1 MRITNNVQALKAYR
15 NLSINQ
21 TNVKTT
27 MDKLSSGQKINRGA
41 DDAAGLAISEKMRNR
56 LKALDKAEQNV
67 LDGVSMIQTAEGGLS
82 ETHNLLQRMRELAVQ
97 AGNGTLATEDRTAI
111 QEEIN
116 QLTNEVSRIAKTTQF
131 NGKELLSGKFNGKEL
146 LSGKFNDADSALFIQ
161 TNAGANEGI
170 SITINDMQALA
181 IGVSSTTQ
189 TDPSIRPLDFSS
201 GDAPEYALSVM
212 TATDANDA
220 ISHYTKA
227 IDTISQ
233 QRSQLGAIQNRFEAT
248 SSVLSVS
255 VENLTA
261 SESRIR
267 DTDMAREMMEY
278 AKYNILNQSG
288 MAMIAQANA
297 LPQGV
302 LQLLN

>member
-1 MRITNNVQALKAYR
+1 MRISNNVQALKAYR
-15 NLSINQ
+15 NLSANQ
-21 TNVKTT
+21 MNVKTT

-67 LDGVSMIQTAEGGLS
+67 LDGISMVQTVEGGLG

-97 AGNGTLATEDRTAI
+97 AGNDTLATEDRTAI

-116 QLTNEVSRIAKTTQF
+116 QLTNEVSRIAETTQF
-131 NGKELLSGKFNGKEL
+131 NGKKLLTGAYDKDN
-146 LSGKFNDADSALFIQ
+146 AVFIQ
-161 TNAGANEGI
+161 TNAGASEGI
-170 SITINDMQALA
+170 SLTIDDMRARN
-181 IGVSSTTQ
+181 IGIASTTQ
-189 TDPSIRPLDFSS
+189 PNESVRALDFPSDD
-201 GDAPEYALSVM
+201 GQPEYALSVM
-212 TATDANDA
+212 TSDDAEEA

-227 IDTISQ
+227 IDAISQ
-233 QRSQLGAIQNRFEAT
+233 QRAQLGAVQNRFEAM

-255 VENLTA
+255 KENLTA

>member
-82 ETHNLLQRMRELAVQ
+82 ETHNLLQRMRELSIQ
-97 AGNGTLATEDRTAI
+97 AGNGTMVLEDRTAI

-116 QLTNEVSRIAKTTQF
+116 SLTNEISRIADTTQF
-131 NGKELLSGKFNGKEL
+131 NGKKLLTGNYKQS
-146 LSGKFNDADSALFIQ
+146 DDALFIQ

-170 SITINDMQALA
+170 SIMIDDMQALA
-181 IGVSSTTQ
+181 IGVSTTTQ
-189 TDPSIRPLDFSS
+189 ANSAIPQLDFSS
-201 GDAPEYALSVM
+201 GSKPEFALSVL
-212 TATDANDA
+212 TAEDATDALKYY
-220 ISHYTKA
+220 SKA
-227 IDTISQ
+227 IETVSL
-233 QRSQLGAIQNRFEAT
+233 QRAKLGAIQNRFEAT

>member
-1 MRITNNVQALKAYR
+1 MRISNNVQALKAYR
-15 NLSINQ
+15 NLSANQ
-21 TNVKTT
+21 MNVKTT

-67 LDGVSMIQTAEGGLS
+67 LDGISMVQTVEGGLG

-97 AGNGTLATEDRTAI
+97 AGNDTLATEDRTAI

-116 QLTNEVSRIAKTTQF
+116 QLTNEVSRIAETTQF
-131 NGKELLSGKFNGKEL
+131 NGKKLLTGAYDKDN
-146 LSGKFNDADSALFIQ
+146 AVFIQ
-161 TNAGANEGI
+161 TNAGASEGI
-170 SITINDMQALA
+170 SLTIEDMRARN
-181 IGVSSTTQ
+181 IGIASTTQ
-189 TDPSIRPLDFSS
+189 PNESVRTLDFPSDD
-201 GDAPEYALSVM
+201 GQPEYALSVM
-212 TATDANDA
+212 TSDDAEEA

-227 IDTISQ
+227 IDAISQ
-233 QRSQLGAIQNRFEAT
+233 QRAQLGAVQNRFEAM

-255 VENLTA
+255 KENLTA

>member
-97 AGNGTLATEDRTAI
+97 AGNGTLATEDRSAI

-116 QLTNEVSRIAKTTQF
+116 QLTNEVSRIAKTTQ
-131 NGKELLSGKFNGKEL
+131 FNGKEL

-189 TDPSIRPLDFSS
+189 ADPSIRPLDFSS
-201 GDAPEYALSVM
+201 GSAPEYALSVM

-297 LPQGV
+297 LPQGI

>member
-1 MRITNNVQALKAYR
+1 MRISNNVQALKAYR
-15 NLSINQ
+15 NLSANQ
-21 TNVKTT
+21 VNVKTT

-67 LDGVSMIQTAEGGLS
+67 LDGISMVQTVEGGLG

-97 AGNGTLATEDRTAI
+97 AGNGTLATEDRKAI

-116 QLTNEVSRIAKTTQF
+116 QLTNEVSRIAETTQF
-131 NGKELLSGKFNGKEL
+131 NGKKLLTGAYDKDN
-146 LSGKFNDADSALFIQ
+146 AVFIQ
-161 TNAGANEGI
+161 TNAGASEGI
-170 SITINDMQALA
+170 SLTIDDMRARN
-181 IGVSSTTQ
+181 IGIASTTQ
-189 TDPSIRPLDFSS
+189 PNENVRALDFPSDD
-201 GDAPEYALSVM
+201 GQPEYALSVM
-212 TATDANDA
+212 TSDDAEEA

-227 IDTISQ
+227 IDAISQ
-233 QRSQLGAIQNRFEAT
+233 QRAQLGAVQNRFEAM

-255 VENLTA
+255 KENLTA

>member
-15 NLSINQ
+15 NLSANQ
-21 TNVKTT
+21 LNVKTT

-67 LDGVSMIQTAEGGLS
+67 LDGISMVQTLEGGMS

-116 QLTNEVSRIAKTTQF
+116 QLTNEVSRIAQTTQF
-131 NGKELLSGKFNGKEL
+131 NGKDLLTGNFSTDDN
-146 LSGKFNDADSALFIQ
+146 AIFIQ

-170 SITINDMQALA
+170 SLTIDDVRALS
-181 IGVSSTTQ
+181 IGISSTVQ
-189 TDPSIRPLDFSS
+189 PNADVRKLDVPSVD
-201 GDAPEYALSVM
+201 GTPEYALSMM
-212 TATDANDA
+212 TEQDANDA
-220 ISHYTKA
+220 ISRYTQA
-227 IDTISQ
+227 IDTISA
-233 QRSQLGAIQNRFEAT
+233 QRSKLGAIQNRFEAM

-255 VENLTA
+255 KENLTA

>member
-97 AGNGTLATEDRTAI
+97 AGNSTLATEDRTAI
-111 QEEIN
+111 QEELN

-131 NGKELLSGKFNGKEL
+131 NGKELLSGKFND
-146 LSGKFNDADSALFIQ
+146 SDSALFIQ

-189 TDPSIRPLDFSS
+189 ADPSIRPLDFPS
-201 GDAPEYALSVM
+201 GSAPEYALSVM

-233 QRSQLGAIQNRFEAT
+233 QRAQLGAIQNRFEAT

>member
-1 MRITNNVQALKAYR
+1 MRISNNVQALKAYR
-15 NLSINQ
+15 NLSANQ
-21 TNVKTT
+21 MNVKTT

-67 LDGVSMIQTAEGGLS
+67 LDGISMVQTVEGGLS

-111 QEEIN
+111 QEEVN
-116 QLTNEVSRIAKTTQF
+116 QLTNEVSRIAETTQF
-131 NGKELLSGKFNGKEL
+131 NGKKLLTGGFSTEDN
-146 LSGKFNDADSALFIQ
+146 AVFIQ

-170 SITINDMQALA
+170 SLTIDDMRALN
-181 IGVSSTTQ
+181 IGISMTVKPNADARTLDYPSVNTT
-189 TDPSIRPLDFSS
+189 
-201 GDAPEYALSVM
+201 PEYALSVM
-212 TATDANDA
+212 TNSDADEA
-220 ISHYTKA
+220 ISRYTQA

-233 QRSQLGAIQNRFEAT
+233 QRAKLGAIQNRFEAT

-255 VENLTA
+255 KENLTA

>member
-1 MRITNNVQALKAYR
+1 MRISNNVQALKAYR
-15 NLSINQ
+15 NLSANQ
-21 TNVKTT
+21 MNVKTT

-67 LDGVSMIQTAEGGLS
+67 LDGISMVQTVEGGLG

-97 AGNGTLATEDRTAI
+97 AGNDTLATEDRTAI

-116 QLTNEVSRIAKTTQF
+116 QLTNEVSRIAETTQF
-131 NGKELLSGKFNGKEL
+131 NGKKLLTGAYDKDN
-146 LSGKFNDADSALFIQ
+146 AVFIQ
-161 TNAGANEGI
+161 TNAGASEGI
-170 SITINDMQALA
+170 SLTIDDMRARN
-181 IGVSSTTQ
+181 IGIASTTQ
-189 TDPSIRPLDFSS
+189 PNENVRALDFPSDD
-201 GDAPEYALSVM
+201 GQPEYALSVM
-212 TATDANDA
+212 TSSDADQA
-220 ISHYTKA
+220 ISRYTQA

-233 QRSQLGAIQNRFEAT
+233 QRSQLGAVQNRFEAM

-255 VENLTA
+255 KENLTA

>member
-1 MRITNNVQALKAYR
+1 MRISNNVQALKAYR
-15 NLSINQ
+15 NLSANQ
-21 TNVKTT
+21 MNVKTT

-67 LDGVSMIQTAEGGLS
+67 LDGISMVQTVEGGLS

-116 QLTNEVSRIAKTTQF
+116 QLTNEVSRIAETTQF
-131 NGKELLSGKFNGKEL
+131 NGKKLLTGGFSTEDN
-146 LSGKFNDADSALFIQ
+146 AVFIQ

-170 SITINDMQALA
+170 SLTIDDMRALN
-181 IGVSSTTQ
+181 IGISTTVKPNA
-189 TDPSIRPLDFSS
+189 DARALDYPSVNTT
-201 GDAPEYALSVM
+201 PEYALSVM
-212 TATDANDA
+212 TSSDADEA
-220 ISHYTKA
+220 ISRYTQA

-233 QRSQLGAIQNRFEAT
+233 QRAKLGAIQNRFEAT

-255 VENLTA
+255 KENLTA

>member
-97 AGNGTLATEDRTAI
+97 AGNSTLATEDRTAI

-131 NGKELLSGKFNGKEL
+131 NGKELLSGKFN
-146 LSGKFNDADSALFIQ
+146 DADNALFIQ

-170 SITINDMQALA
+170 SITIDDMQALA

-189 TDPSIRPLDFSS
+189 AEASIRPLDFPSS
-201 GDAPEYALSVM
+201 DAPEYALSVM

-220 ISHYTKA
+220 ISRYTKA

-233 QRSQLGAIQNRFEAT
+233 QRAQLGAIQNRFEAT

>member
-1 MRITNNVQALKAYR
+1 
-15 NLSINQ
+15 
-21 TNVKTT
+21 
-27 MDKLSSGQKINRGA
+27 
-41 DDAAGLAISEKMRNR
+41 
-56 LKALDKAEQNV
+56 
-67 LDGVSMIQTAEGGLS
+67 
-82 ETHNLLQRMRELAVQ
+82 
-97 AGNGTLATEDRTAI
+97 
-111 QEEIN
+111 
-116 QLTNEVSRIAKTTQF
+116 
-131 NGKELLSGKFNGKEL
+131 
-146 LSGKFNDADSALFIQ
+146 
-161 TNAGANEGI
+161 
-170 SITINDMQALA
+170 MQALA
-181 IGVSSTTQ
+181 LDISSTTQ
-189 TDPSIRPLDFSS
+189 TNPSIRPLDFPS
-201 GDAPEYALSVM
+201 GSAPEYALSVM

-220 ISHYTKA
+220 ISRYTKA

-233 QRSQLGAIQNRFEAT
+233 QRAQLGAIQNRFEAT

>member
-131 NGKELLSGKFNGKEL
+131 NGKELLSGKFN
-146 LSGKFNDADSALFIQ
+146 DADNALFIQ

-181 IGVSSTTQ
+181 LDISSTTQ
-189 TDPSIRPLDFSS
+189 ADPSIRPLDFPS

-212 TATDANDA
+212 TAADANDT

-227 IDTISQ
+227 IDTVSQ
-233 QRSQLGAIQNRFEAT
+233 QRAQLGAIQNRFEAT

-255 VENLTA
+255 AENLTA

-278 AKYNILNQSG
+278 AKFNILNQSG

>member
-15 NLSINQ
+15 NLSANQ
-21 TNVKTT
+21 LNVKTT

-67 LDGVSMIQTAEGGLS
+67 LDGISMVQTLEGGMS

-97 AGNGTLATEDRTAI
+97 AGNGTLAPEDRTAI

-116 QLTNEVSRIAKTTQF
+116 QLTNEVSRIAQTTQF
-131 NGKELLSGKFNGKEL
+131 NGKDLLTGNFSTDDN
-146 LSGKFNDADSALFIQ
+146 AIFIQ

-170 SITINDMQALA
+170 SLTIDDMRAQS
-181 IGVSSTTQ
+181 IGISSTVQ
-189 TDPSIRPLDFSS
+189 PNADVRKLDVPSVA
-201 GDAPEYALSVM
+201 GTPEYALSMM
-212 TATDANDA
+212 TEQDANDA
-220 ISHYTKA
+220 ISRYTQA

-233 QRSQLGAIQNRFEAT
+233 QRSKLGAIQNRFEAM

-255 VENLTA
+255 KENLTA

>member
-1 MRITNNVQALKAYR
+1 MRISNNVQALKAYR
-15 NLSINQ
+15 NLSANQ
-21 TNVKTT
+21 MNVKTT

-67 LDGVSMIQTAEGGLS
+67 LDGISMVQTVEGGLG

-116 QLTNEVSRIAKTTQF
+116 QLTNEVSRIAETTQF
-131 NGKELLSGKFNGKEL
+131 NGKKLLTGAYDKDN
-146 LSGKFNDADSALFIQ
+146 AVFIQ
-161 TNAGANEGI
+161 TNAGASEGI
-170 SITINDMQALA
+170 SLTIDDMRARN
-181 IGVSSTTQ
+181 IGIASTTQ
-189 TDPSIRPLDFSS
+189 PNENVRALDFPSDD
-201 GDAPEYALSVM
+201 GQPEYALSVM
-212 TATDANDA
+212 TSEDAEQA

-227 IDTISQ
+227 IDAISQ
-233 QRSQLGAIQNRFEAT
+233 QRAQLGAIQNRFEAM

-255 VENLTA
+255 KENLTA

>member
-15 NLSINQ
+15 NLSANQ
-21 TNVKTT
+21 LNVKTT
-27 MDKLSSGQKINRGA
+27 MDKLSNGQKINRGA

-67 LDGVSMIQTAEGGLS
+67 LDGISMVQTLEGGMS

-116 QLTNEVSRIAKTTQF
+116 QLTNEVSRIAQTTQF
-131 NGKELLSGKFNGKEL
+131 NGKDLLTGNFSTDDN
-146 LSGKFNDADSALFIQ
+146 AIFIQ

-170 SITINDMQALA
+170 SLTIDDVRAQS
-181 IGVSSTTQ
+181 IGISSTVQ
-189 TDPSIRPLDFSS
+189 PNADVRKLDVPSVD
-201 GDAPEYALSVM
+201 GTPEYALSMM
-212 TATDANDA
+212 TEQDANDA
-220 ISHYTKA
+220 ISRYTQA
-227 IDTISQ
+227 IDTISA
-233 QRSQLGAIQNRFEAT
+233 QRSKLGAIQNRFEAM

-255 VENLTA
+255 KENLTA

>member
-1 MRITNNVQALKAYR
+1 MRISNNVQALKAYR
-15 NLSINQ
+15 NLSANQ
-21 TNVKTT
+21 VNVKTT

-67 LDGVSMIQTAEGGLS
+67 LDGISMVQTVEGGLG

-97 AGNGTLATEDRTAI
+97 AGNDTLATEDRTAI

-116 QLTNEVSRIAKTTQF
+116 QLTNEVSRIAETTQF
-131 NGKELLSGKFNGKEL
+131 NGKKLLTGAYDKDN
-146 LSGKFNDADSALFIQ
+146 AVFIQ
-161 TNAGANEGI
+161 TNAGASEGI
-170 SITINDMQALA
+170 SLTIDDMRARN
-181 IGVSSTTQ
+181 IGIASTTQ
-189 TDPSIRPLDFSS
+189 PNESVRALDFPSDD
-201 GDAPEYALSVM
+201 GQPEYALSVM
-212 TATDANDA
+212 TSDDAEEA

-233 QRSQLGAIQNRFEAT
+233 QRAQLGAVQNRFEAM

-255 VENLTA
+255 KENLTA

>member
-1 MRITNNVQALKAYR
+1 MRISNNVQALKAYR
-15 NLSINQ
+15 NLSANQ
-21 TNVKTT
+21 MNVKTT

-67 LDGVSMIQTAEGGLS
+67 LDGISMVQTVEGGLS

-116 QLTNEVSRIAKTTQF
+116 QLTNEVSRIAETTQF
-131 NGKELLSGKFNGKEL
+131 NGKKLLTGGFSKE
-146 LSGKFNDADSALFIQ
+146 SNALFIQ

-170 SITINDMQALA
+170 SVKIGDMRARN
-181 IGVSSTTQ
+181 IGISTNTKPNATAQ
-189 TDPSIRPLDFSS
+189 SLDFPTIKTK
-201 GDAPEYALSVM
+201 PEYALSVM
-212 TATDANDA
+212 TSSNADEA
-220 ISHYTKA
+220 ISRYTKA

-233 QRSQLGAIQNRFEAT
+233 QRAKLGAIQNRFEAT

-255 VENLTA
+255 KENLTA

>member
-131 NGKELLSGKFNGKEL
+131 NGKELLSGKFN
-146 LSGKFNDADSALFIQ
+146 DADSALFIQ

-181 IGVSSTTQ
+181 LDISSTTQ
-189 TDPSIRPLDFSS
+189 LDSSIRPLDFPS
-201 GDAPEYALSVM
+201 GSAPEYALSVM

-248 SSVLSVS
+248 SSVLSIS

>member
-67 LDGVSMIQTAEGGLS
+67 LDGISMVQTIEGGLS

-131 NGKELLSGKFNGKEL
+131 NGKELLSGKFN
-146 LSGKFNDADSALFIQ
+146 DADSALFIQ

-170 SITINDMQALA
+170 SITIDDMQALA
-181 IGVSSTTQ
+181 LDISSTTQ
-189 TDPSIRPLDFSS
+189 TNPSIRPLDFPS
-201 GDAPEYALSVM
+201 GNAPEYALSVM

-220 ISHYTKA
+220 ISRYTKA

-233 QRSQLGAIQNRFEAT
+233 QRAQLGAIQNRFEAT

>member
-97 AGNGTLATEDRTAI
+97 AGNGTLATEDRSAI

-131 NGKELLSGKFNGKEL
+131 NGKELLSGKFN
-146 LSGKFNDADSALFIQ
+146 DADSALFIQ

-170 SITINDMQALA
+170 SIKINDMQALA

-189 TDPSIRPLDFSS
+189 TNPSIRPLDFPS
-201 GDAPEYALSVM
+201 GSAPEYALSVM

-233 QRSQLGAIQNRFEAT
+233 QRAQLGAIQNRFEAT

>member
-1 MRITNNVQALKAYR
+1 MRISNNVQALKAYR
-15 NLSINQ
+15 NLSANQ
-21 TNVKTT
+21 LNVKTT

-67 LDGVSMIQTAEGGLS
+67 LDGISMVQTVEGGLS
-82 ETHNLLQRMRELAVQ
+82 ETHSLLQRMRELAVQ

-116 QLTNEVSRIAKTTQF
+116 QLTNEVSRIAETTQF
-131 NGKELLSGKFNGKEL
+131 NGKKLLTGGFS
-146 LSGKFNDADSALFIQ
+146 SADNALFIQ

-170 SITINDMQALA
+170 SLTIDDMRALNIGIASTIQPNDA
-181 IGVSSTTQ
+181 VRT
-189 TDPSIRPLDFSS
+189 LDFPSDD
-201 GDAPEYALSVM
+201 GTPEYALSVM
-212 TATDANDA
+212 TNSDADQA
-220 ISHYTKA
+220 INLYTKA

-233 QRSQLGAIQNRFEAT
+233 QRSKLGAIQNRFEAM

-255 VENLTA
+255 KENLTA

>member
-15 NLSINQ
+15 NLSANQ

-67 LDGVSMIQTAEGGLS
+67 LDGISMVQTLEGGMS

-97 AGNGTLATEDRTAI
+97 AGNGTLATDDRTAI

-116 QLTNEVSRIAKTTQF
+116 QLTNEVSRIATTTQF
-131 NGKELLSGKFNGKEL
+131 NGKDLLTGNFSTEDN
-146 LSGKFNDADSALFIQ
+146 AIFIQ

-170 SITINDMQALA
+170 SLTIDDVRAQS
-181 IGVSSTTQ
+181 IGISSTTQ
-189 TDPSIRPLDFSS
+189 PNADVRKLDVPSVAGTS
-201 GDAPEYALSVM
+201 EYALSM
-212 TATDANDA
+212 MSEQDANDA
-220 ISHYTKA
+220 ISRYTQA
-227 IDTISQ
+227 IDTISA
-233 QRSQLGAIQNRFEAT
+233 QRSKLGAIQNRFEAM

-255 VENLTA
+255 KENLTA

>member
-82 ETHNLLQRMRELAVQ
+82 ETHNLLQRMRELSIQ
-97 AGNGTLATEDRTAI
+97 AGNGTMVLEDRTAI

-116 QLTNEVSRIAKTTQF
+116 SLTNEISRIADTTQF
-131 NGKELLSGKFNGKEL
+131 NGKKLLTGNYKQS
-146 LSGKFNDADSALFIQ
+146 DDALFIQ

-170 SITINDMQALA
+170 SIMIDDIQALA
-181 IGVSSTTQ
+181 IGVSTTTQ
-189 TDPSIRPLDFSS
+189 ANSAIPQLDFSS
-201 GDAPEYALSVM
+201 GSKPEFALSVL
-212 TATDANDA
+212 TAEDATDALKYY
-220 ISHYTKA
+220 SKA
-227 IDTISQ
+227 IETISL
-233 QRSQLGAIQNRFEAT
+233 QRAKLGAIQNRFEAT

>member
-1 MRITNNVQALKAYR
+1 MRISNNVQALKAYR
-15 NLSINQ
+15 NLSANQ
-21 TNVKTT
+21 MNVKTT

-67 LDGVSMIQTAEGGLS
+67 LDGISMVQTVEGGLS

-97 AGNGTLATEDRTAI
+97 AGNDTLATGDRTAI

-116 QLTNEVSRIAKTTQF
+116 QLTNEVSRIAETTQF
-131 NGKELLSGKFNGKEL
+131 NGKKLLTGGFSTEDN
-146 LSGKFNDADSALFIQ
+146 AVFIQ

-170 SITINDMQALA
+170 ALTIDDMRALN
-181 IGVSSTTQ
+181 IGISTTVKPNA
-189 TDPSIRPLDFSS
+189 DARALDYPSVNTT
-201 GDAPEYALSVM
+201 PEYALSVM
-212 TATDANDA
+212 TSSDADEA
-220 ISHYTKA
+220 ISRYTQA

-233 QRSQLGAIQNRFEAT
+233 QRAKLGAIQNRFEAT

-255 VENLTA
+255 KENLTA

>member
-1 MRITNNVQALKAYR
+1 MRISNNVQALKAYR
-15 NLSINQ
+15 NLSANQ
-21 TNVKTT
+21 MNVKTT

-67 LDGVSMIQTAEGGLS
+67 LDGISMVQTVEGGLS

-97 AGNGTLATEDRTAI
+97 AGNDTLATGDRTAI

-116 QLTNEVSRIAKTTQF
+116 QLTNEVSRIAETTQF
-131 NGKELLSGKFNGKEL
+131 NGKKLLTGGFSTEDN
-146 LSGKFNDADSALFIQ
+146 AVFIQ

-170 SITINDMQALA
+170 SLTIDDMRARN
-181 IGVSSTTQ
+181 IGISTTIKPNA
-189 TDPSIRPLDFSS
+189 DARALDYPSVNTT
-201 GDAPEYALSVM
+201 PEYALSVM
-212 TATDANDA
+212 TSSDADEA
-220 ISHYTKA
+220 ISRYTQA

-233 QRSQLGAIQNRFEAT
+233 QRAKLGAIQNRFEAT

-255 VENLTA
+255 KENLTA

>member
-67 LDGVSMIQTAEGGLS
+67 LDGISMVQTIEGGLS

-97 AGNGTLATEDRTAI
+97 AGNGTLAMEDRTAI

-116 QLTNEVSRIAKTTQF
+116 QLTNEVSRIAQTTQ
-131 NGKELLSGKFNGKEL
+131 FNGKEL

-170 SITINDMQALA
+170 LITIDDMQALA
-181 IGVSSTTQ
+181 LDISSTTQ
-189 TDPSIRPLDFSS
+189 TNPSIRPLDFPS
-201 GDAPEYALSVM
+201 GSAPEYALSVM

-220 ISHYTKA
+220 ISRYTKA

-233 QRSQLGAIQNRFEAT
+233 QRAQLGAIQNRFEAT

>member
-1 MRITNNVQALKAYR
+1 MRISNNVQALKAYR
-15 NLSINQ
+15 NLSANQ
-21 TNVKTT
+21 MNVKTT

-67 LDGVSMIQTAEGGLS
+67 LDGISMVQTVEGGLG

-97 AGNGTLATEDRTAI
+97 AGNSTLATEDRTAI

-116 QLTNEVSRIAKTTQF
+116 QLTNEVSRIAETTQF
-131 NGKELLSGKFNGKEL
+131 NGKKLLTGAYGKDN
-146 LSGKFNDADSALFIQ
+146 AVFIQ

-170 SITINDMQALA
+170 ALTIDDMRGLN
-181 IGVSSTTQ
+181 IGISTTVKPNA
-189 TDPSIRPLDFSS
+189 DALELDYPSVNTT
-201 GDAPEYALSVM
+201 PEYALSVM
-212 TATDANDA
+212 TGSDADQA
-220 ISHYTKA
+220 ISLYTQA

-233 QRSQLGAIQNRFEAT
+233 QRAKLGAIQNRFEAT

-255 VENLTA
+255 KENLTA

>member
-1 MRITNNVQALKAYR
+1 MRISNNVQALKAYR
-15 NLSINQ
+15 NLSANQ
-21 TNVKTT
+21 MNVKTT

-67 LDGVSMIQTAEGGLS
+67 LDGISMVQTVEGGLG

-97 AGNGTLATEDRTAI
+97 AGNGTLTTEDRTAI
-111 QEEIN
+111 QEEVN
-116 QLTNEVSRIAKTTQF
+116 QLTNEVSRIAETTQF
-131 NGKELLSGKFNGKEL
+131 NGKKLLTGAYDKDN
-146 LSGKFNDADSALFIQ
+146 AVFIQ
-161 TNAGANEGI
+161 TNAGASEGI
-170 SITINDMQALA
+170 SLTIDDMRARN
-181 IGVSSTTQ
+181 IGIASTTQ
-189 TDPSIRPLDFSS
+189 PNENVRALDFPSDD
-201 GDAPEYALSVM
+201 GQPEYALSVM
-212 TATDANDA
+212 TSEDAEQA

-227 IDTISQ
+227 IDAISQ
-233 QRSQLGAIQNRFEAT
+233 QRAQLGAVQNRFEAM

-255 VENLTA
+255 KENLTA

>member
-97 AGNGTLATEDRTAI
+97 AGNGTLATEDRSAI

-116 QLTNEVSRIAKTTQF
+116 QLTNEVSRIAKTTQ
-131 NGKELLSGKFNGKEL
+131 FNGKEL

-189 TDPSIRPLDFSS
+189 TNPSIRPLDFPS
-201 GDAPEYALSVM
+201 GSAPEYALSVM
-212 TATDANDA
+212 TAMDANDA

-267 DTDMAREMMEY
+267 DIDMAREMMEY

>member
-15 NLSINQ
+15 NLSANQ
-21 TNVKTT
+21 LNVKTT

-67 LDGVSMIQTAEGGLS
+67 LDGISMVQTLEGGMS

-97 AGNGTLATEDRTAI
+97 AGNGTLAIEDRTAI

-116 QLTNEVSRIAKTTQF
+116 QLTNEVSRIAQTTQF
-131 NGKELLSGKFNGKEL
+131 NGKDLLTGNFSTEDN
-146 LSGKFNDADSALFIQ
+146 AIFIQ

-170 SITINDMQALA
+170 SLTIDDVRALS
-181 IGVSSTTQ
+181 IGISSTVQ
-189 TDPSIRPLDFSS
+189 PNADVRKLDVPSVD
-201 GDAPEYALSVM
+201 GTPEYALSMM
-212 TATDANDA
+212 TEQDANDA
-220 ISHYTKA
+220 ISRYTQA
-227 IDTISQ
+227 IDTISA
-233 QRSQLGAIQNRFEAT
+233 QRSKLGAIQNRFEAM

-255 VENLTA
+255 KENLTA

>member
-131 NGKELLSGKFNGKEL
+131 NGKELLSGKFND
-146 LSGKFNDADSALFIQ
+146 SDSALFIQ

-170 SITINDMQALA
+170 SITIDDMQALA
-181 IGVSSTTQ
+181 LDISSTTQ
-189 TDPSIRPLDFSS
+189 TNPSIRPLDFPS
-201 GDAPEYALSVM
+201 GSAPEYALSVM

-220 ISHYTKA
+220 ISRYTKA

-233 QRSQLGAIQNRFEAT
+233 QRAQLGAIQNRFEAT

>member
-21 TNVKTT
+21 TNIKTT

-131 NGKELLSGKFNGKEL
+131 NGKELLSGKFN
-146 LSGKFNDADSALFIQ
+146 DADSALFIQ

-170 SITINDMQALA
+170 SITIDDMQALA
-181 IGVSSTTQ
+181 LDISSTTQ
-189 TDPSIRPLDFSS
+189 TNPSIRPLDFPS
-201 GDAPEYALSVM
+201 GSAPEYALSVM
-212 TATDANDA
+212 TAKDANDA
-220 ISHYTKA
+220 ISRYTKA

-233 QRSQLGAIQNRFEAT
+233 QRAQLGAIQNRFEAT

>member
-67 LDGVSMIQTAEGGLS
+67 LDGISMVQTIEGGLS

-116 QLTNEVSRIAKTTQF
+116 QLTNEVSRIAQTTQ
-131 NGKELLSGKFNGKEL
+131 FNGKEL

-170 SITINDMQALA
+170 SITIDDMQALA
-181 IGVSSTTQ
+181 LDISSTTQ
-189 TDPSIRPLDFSS
+189 TNPSIRPLDFPS
-201 GDAPEYALSVM
+201 GNAPEYALSVM

-220 ISHYTKA
+220 ISRYTKA

-233 QRSQLGAIQNRFEAT
+233 QRAQLGAIQNRFEAT
-248 SSVLSVS
+248 SSILSVS

-288 MAMIAQANA
+288 MAMIAQSNA

>member
-1 MRITNNVQALKAYR
+1 MRISNNVQALKAYR
-15 NLSINQ
+15 NLSANQ
-21 TNVKTT
+21 MNVKTT

-67 LDGVSMIQTAEGGLS
+67 LDGISMVQTVEGGLS

-116 QLTNEVSRIAKTTQF
+116 QLTNEISRIAETTEF
-131 NGKELLSGKFNGKEL
+131 NGKKLLTGGYGKE
-146 LSGKFNDADSALFIQ
+146 SNALFIQ

-170 SITINDMQALA
+170 ALTISDMRALN
-181 IGVSSTTQ
+181 IGISTNTKPN
-189 TDPSIRPLDFSS
+189 TTAKALDYPTVKTK
-201 GDAPEYALSVM
+201 PEYALSVM
-212 TATDANDA
+212 TSKDADTA
-220 ISHYTKA
+220 LSRYTTA

-233 QRSQLGAIQNRFEAT
+233 QRAKLGAIQNRFEAT

-255 VENLTA
+255 KENLTA

>member
-82 ETHNLLQRMRELAVQ
+82 ETHNLLQRMRELSIQ
-97 AGNGTLATEDRTAI
+97 AGNGTMVLEDRTAI

-116 QLTNEVSRIAKTTQF
+116 SLTNEISRIADTTQF
-131 NGKELLSGKFNGKEL
+131 NGKKLLTGNYTQP
-146 LSGKFNDADSALFIQ
+146 DDALFIQ

-170 SITINDMQALA
+170 SITIDDMQALA
-181 IGVSSTTQ
+181 LGVSSTTQ
-189 TDPSIRPLDFSS
+189 TNSAIPQLDFSS
-201 GDAPEYALSVM
+201 GTKPEYALSIM
-212 TATDANDA
+212 TAEDANDA
-220 ISHYTKA
+220 IKYYSKA
-227 IDTISQ
+227 IETVSL
-233 QRSQLGAIQNRFEAT
+233 QRAKLGAIQNRFEAT

>member
-15 NLSINQ
+15 NLSANQ

-67 LDGVSMIQTAEGGLS
+67 LDGISMVQTLEGGMS

-97 AGNGTLATEDRTAI
+97 AGNGTLAAEDRTAI

-116 QLTNEVSRIAKTTQF
+116 QLTNEVSRIATTTQF
-131 NGKELLSGKFNGKEL
+131 NGKDLLTGNFSTEDN
-146 LSGKFNDADSALFIQ
+146 AIFIQ

-170 SITINDMQALA
+170 SLTIDDMRAQN
-181 IGVSSTTQ
+181 IGISSTTQ
-189 TDPSIRPLDFSS
+189 PNTDVRKLDVPSVD
-201 GDAPEYALSVM
+201 DTPEYALSVM
-212 TATDANDA
+212 TEQDANDA
-220 ISHYTKA
+220 ISRYTQA

-233 QRSQLGAIQNRFEAT
+233 QRSKLGAIQNRFEAMT
-248 SSVLSVS
+248 SVLSVS
-255 VENLTA
+255 KENLTA